1 MSIFYIIIGVLVI
14 AIGCMFFYKNK
25 QKQPCLNTKQEPV
38 IQLDTMDIIAHSV
51 IVSEAKQFSNSNAET
66 IQAGQVAHG
75 LDSARHFIN
84 DVVVLDLAEEEQAVI
99 LDKEILDKEVGEPD
113 NMDIIM
119 LQIKALANRPY
130 VGYELL
136 QALTSAGL
144 TFGKMD
150 IFHGNNFSVAAA
162 TKEGSFPV
170 DSMGSFKCLGL
181 MVFMKLD
188 PKKKLMVTFDLML
201 DTARQLAEELGGE
214 IYDNLNQPINAGII
228 KIIHEKIY
236 VIEANCN

>member
-14 AIGCMFFYKNK
+14 AIGCVFFYKNK
-25 QKQPCLNTKQEPV
+25 QKQPCLNTKQEPL
-38 IQLDTMDIIAHSV
+38 IQLDTMDIITHSV
-51 IVSEAKQFSNSNAET
+51 IASEAKQLSNSNAET

-84 DVVVLDLAEEEQAVI
+84 DVVVLDSAEEEQTV
-99 LDKEILDKEVGEPD
+99 ILDKEVGDPD
-113 NMDIIM
+113 NMDIVM
-119 LQIKALANRPY
+119 LQIKALAGRPY

-201 DTARQLAEELGGE
+201 DTARQLTEELGGE
-214 IYDNLNQPINAGII
+214 IYDDLNQPINAGTI
-228 KIIHEKIY
+228 KTIREKIY